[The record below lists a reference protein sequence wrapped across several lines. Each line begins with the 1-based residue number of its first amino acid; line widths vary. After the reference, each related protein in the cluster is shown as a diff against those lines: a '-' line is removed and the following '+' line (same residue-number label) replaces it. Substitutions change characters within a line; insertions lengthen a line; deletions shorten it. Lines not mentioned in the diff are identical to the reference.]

1 MSLDRLQTLKD
12 SIDVVHSVEI
22 MIVVQE
28 GPEQVLGSTD
38 FMNIPSLLATVHREW
53 DDVLCRLKLYV
64 VFQETPAVL
73 VVGRSSHNLIGSIG
87 SIGIVNDLVFDLSI
101 FSFAIDLMTRLD
113 LRRFR

>member
-38 FMNIPSLLATVHREW
+38 FMDIPSLLAAVHREW

-87 SIGIVNDLVFDLSI
+87 IVNDLVVDLSI